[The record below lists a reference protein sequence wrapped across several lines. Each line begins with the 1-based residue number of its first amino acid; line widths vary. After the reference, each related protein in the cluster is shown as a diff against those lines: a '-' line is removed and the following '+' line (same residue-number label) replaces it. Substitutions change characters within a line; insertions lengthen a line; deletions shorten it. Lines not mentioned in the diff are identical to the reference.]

1 MGSDRLLGG
10 GRCLRSIERVDGSSW
25 AWTYISI
32 DRCDALRPCFP
43 TRRCALLCAS
53 LARPTSTVIG
63 YAWATRSM
71 HAHIHTSTPLTPCAT
86 PRTGSN
92 RRNEQTSKTMA
103 EVPGMPYEQQQEP
116 RTPTAQELVAGQQLD
131 QMWKGVDDSNDRI
144 KALKKQTVRA
154 CVTAWL
160 RERRGAGR
168 RLTHAPPVC
177 FDRRPSACGRTRQ
190 TRR

>member
-1 MGSDRLLGG
+1 
-10 GRCLRSIERVDGSSW
+10 
-25 AWTYISI
+25 
-32 DRCDALRPCFP
+32 
-43 TRRCALLCAS
+43 
-53 LARPTSTVIG
+53 
-63 YAWATRSM
+63 
-71 HAHIHTSTPLTPCAT
+71 
-86 PRTGSN
+86 
-92 RRNEQTSKTMA
+92 
-103 EVPGMPYEQQQEP
+103 MPYGQQQEP

-160 RERRGAGR
+160 RERREEGR
-168 RLTHAPPVC
+168 RLTDAPPVC